1 MLPSPSA
8 MDATEEQLDVD
19 AEASST
25 ALVVAVARGAPAP
38 NEPTSSADEAED
50 EAQDDEWIW
59 VGNQRRRVV
68 APPVR
73 IGGWAVI
80 HGLRNDRV
88 LNGLLVRCCP
98 DKPEDPDDS
107 DRVRV
112 ELVEDSQR
120 GQQKR
125 VRRLNLQG
133 VGPEEAIGRL
143 LIAWLESGP
152 STQVFAVPAWAA
164 LAHDEALR
172 KTERALMHN
181 MCVHMCDERGVAVVK
196 LLPDERSAPR
206 DDPNRQ
212 VKLQLAGPVGTF
224 GPVGTLRGV
233 ETAAPPTTALDVVSG
248 DLRQMRFVELCA
260 LLEALEA
267 VDETQK
273 GFLERRKQVME
284 RFWRGP
290 PPPPPPPTT
299 TTTTTTTPRPT
310 PPPPRHLR
318 TNLFDV
324 MRLLLPHNDSRRYY
338 LGTGGVA
345 RAIGLALG

>member
-1 MLPSPSA
+1 MPPSPSA
-8 MDATEEQLDVD
+8 LDATEKLDVD

-25 ALVVAVARGAPAP
+25 ALIVAVARGAPAP

-80 HGLRNDRV
+80 HGLRNERV

-112 ELVEDSQR
+112 ELVEESQR

-196 LLPDERSAPR
+196 LLSDERSAPR

-212 VKLQLAGPVGTF
+212 VRLQLAGPVGTL
-224 GPVGTLRGV
+224 GGV
-233 ETAAPPTTALDVVSG
+233 ETAALPTTALDVSVG
-248 DLRQMRFVELCA
+248 DLRQMRFAELCA

-290 PPPPPPPTT
+290 PPPPTPTTT

>member
-1 MLPSPSA
+1 
-8 MDATEEQLDVD
+8 
-19 AEASST
+19 
-25 ALVVAVARGAPAP
+25 
-38 NEPTSSADEAED
+38 
-50 EAQDDEWIW
+50 
-59 VGNQRRRVV
+59 
-68 APPVR
+68 VR

-80 HGLRNDRV
+80 HGLRNERV

-112 ELVEDSQR
+112 ELVEESQR

-152 STQVFAVPAWAA
+152 STRVFAVPAWAA

-224 GPVGTLRGV
+224 GGA
-233 ETAAPPTTALDVVSG
+233 ETAVPPNTALDVVSG
-248 DLRQMRFVELCA
+248 DLRQMRFAELCA

-267 VDETQK
+267 VDETHK

-290 PPPPPPPTT
+290 PPPPPP
-299 TTTTTTTPRPT
+299 TTTTTTPRPT

-338 LGTGGVA
+338 LGMGGVA

>member
-8 MDATEEQLDVD
+8 ADATEEQLDAD

-68 APPVR
+68 ASPVR

-112 ELVEDSQR
+112 ELVEESQR

-152 STQVFAVPAWAA
+152 STLVFAVPAWAA

-212 VKLQLAGPVGTF
+212 VKLQLAGPVGT
-224 GPVGTLRGV
+224 LKGV
-233 ETAAPPTTALDVVSG
+233 ETATPPITALDVASG

-290 PPPPPPPTT
+290 PPPTPPPP

>member
-1 MLPSPSA
+1 M
-8 MDATEEQLDVD
+8 D

-25 ALVVAVARGAPAP
+25 ALVLASLRGAPAP

-59 VGNQRRRVV
+59 VGNQRRRRVV
-68 APPVR
+68 AAPPVR

-107 DRVRV
+107 DRIRV
-112 ELVEDSQR
+112 ELVEESYR

-125 VRRLNLQG
+125 VRRLHLQG

-152 STQVFAVPAWAA
+152 STRVFAVPAWAA

-196 LLPDERSAPR
+196 LQPDERSAPR
-206 DDPNRQ
+206 DDPDRQ
-212 VKLQLAGPVGTF
+212 VRLQLAGPVGTF
-224 GPVGTLRGV
+224 GGA
-233 ETAAPPTTALDVVSG
+233 ETAAAPTTARGDASG
-248 DLRQMRFVELCA
+248 DLREMRFSELCA

-267 VDETQK
+267 VDESQK
-273 GFLERRKQVME
+273 GFLERRKQLME

-290 PPPPPPPTT
+290 PPPPMTT
-299 TTTTTTTPRPT
+299 TRPT

-318 TNLFDV
+318 ANLFDV

-338 LGTGGVA
+338 LGMGGVA
-345 RAIGLALG
+345 RVIGLALGCVSDGL

>member
-1 MLPSPSA
+1 MCAARQAPRSVGKRKGLSPMLPTPA
-8 MDATEEQLDVD
+8 VDATEERLDAD

-68 APPVR
+68 APTVR

-80 HGLRNDRV
+80 HGLRNERV

-112 ELVEDSQR
+112 ELVEESQR

-152 STQVFAVPAWAA
+152 STRVFAVPAWAA

-172 KTERALMHN
+172 KTERVEIDHLEGRITVGLVTPYPPGIPLLIPGEVFNKKIVDYLKFAREFNAQCPGFETDIHGLVEEADADGKLRYFAD
-181 MCVHMCDERGVAVVK
+181 CVR
-196 LLPDERSAPR
+196 
-206 DDPNRQ
+206 
-212 VKLQLAGPVGTF
+212 
-224 GPVGTLRGV
+224 
-233 ETAAPPTTALDVVSG
+233 AA
-248 DLRQMRFVELCA
+248 
-260 LLEALEA
+260 
-267 VDETQK
+267 
-273 GFLERRKQVME
+273 
-284 RFWRGP
+284 
-290 PPPPPPPTT
+290 
-299 TTTTTTTPRPT
+299 
-310 PPPPRHLR
+310 
-318 TNLFDV
+318 
-324 MRLLLPHNDSRRYY
+324 
-338 LGTGGVA
+338 
-345 RAIGLALG
+345 